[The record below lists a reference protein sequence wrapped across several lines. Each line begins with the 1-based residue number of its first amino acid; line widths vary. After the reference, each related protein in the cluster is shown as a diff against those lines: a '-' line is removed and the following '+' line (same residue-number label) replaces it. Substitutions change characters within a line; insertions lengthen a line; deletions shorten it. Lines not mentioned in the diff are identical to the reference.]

1 MAGSG
6 SRRRITTGLTLV
18 ALAGVLC
25 VMGFYGVKAA
35 LKPFPSDKSSS
46 SPTCSSQEKEV
57 QKFLTRRDVQISV
70 FNAGDRSGLA
80 SETLDKVEAA
90 GFVAGNSGN
99 APGTAQVR
107 RAVVWT
113 TKPDDYSAK
122 LAALAFGPST
132 QVVVTKTDLGP
143 GIDVLVG
150 NRFHGLDKK
159 APSRIKLP
167 KPVQTCVPVG

>member
-1 MAGSG
+1 VAGSG
-6 SRRRITTGLTLV
+6 SRRRIITGLTLV

-25 VMGFYGVKAA
+25 VMGFIGVKQA
-35 LKPFPSDKSSS
+35 LKPFPSGKSSS
-46 SPTCSSQEKEV
+46 SPACT
-57 QKFLTRRDVQISV
+57 QKKQVARILTRRDVQVSV

-80 SETLDKVEAA
+80 SVTLDKLETA
-90 GFVAGNSGN
+90 GFVAGNAGN

-122 LAALAFGPST
+122 LAALALGPGT

-143 GIDVLVG
+143 GVDVLVG
-150 NRFHGLDKK
+150 NRVHGLDKK
-159 APSRIKLP
+159 AATRLRLP
-167 KPVQTCVPVG
+167 KPVQTCVTNS